1 MMLRHQQASFSQAS
15 QSKSQSKPLLATPVS
30 RLSQYFIF
38 VFFFFLGCRWS
49 YRTPWPCRSQ
59 RRKSKSLFGL
69 SHLSWGLEESKHGFS
84 VYDDL
89 NLFIFLEIK
98 HCPFEVLFRVLRLR
112 VEKSSELVC
121 LNANNAYIYIA
132 KLNSSHYS
140 FLTHKEDIFLG
151 PSSRKLKS
159 MGLKFPELHILV
171 DNLSTKLLCS
181 FRVNYVFPKEMTKS
195 T

>member
-1 MMLRHQQASFSQAS
+1 M
-15 QSKSQSKPLLATPVS
+15 
-30 RLSQYFIF
+30 
-38 VFFFFLGCRWS
+38 
-49 YRTPWPCRSQ
+49 
-59 RRKSKSLFGL
+59 
-69 SHLSWGLEESKHGFS
+69 KHGFS

-89 NLFIFLEIK
+89 NLFIFQERK
-98 HCPFEVLFRVLRLR
+98 HCPFEVLFRVLRPR
-112 VEKSSELVC
+112 VEKSSESVC

-132 KLNSSHYS
+132 KLNSPHYS

-181 FRVNYVFPKEMTKS
+181 F
-195 T
+195 